1 MKCSIAD
8 MRNKE
13 VINLQD
19 GTRLGFVGDVEIDT
33 ENAKLTTIIIYGRSR
48 LFGLLGRTDD
58 IMIPWENIDVIGDET
73 ILRIAPKKKTEL
85 MEPVFWR
92 IINGRKV

>member
-33 ENAKLTTIIIYGRSR
+33 ENNHYYIWQVQIIWSA
-48 LFGLLGRTDD
+48 
-58 IMIPWENIDVIGDET
+58 WQN
-73 ILRIAPKKKTEL
+73 
-85 MEPVFWR
+85 
-92 IINGRKV
+92 

>member
-13 VINLQD
+13 VINQQD

-33 ENAKLTTIIIYGRSR
+33 ESATLTTIIVYGRSR

-58 IMIPWENIDVIGDET
+58 IMIPWENINVIGDET
-73 ILRIAPKKKTEL
+73 ILVNHTTYASPPRRRQSL
-85 MEPVFWR
+85 WSQFF
-92 IINGRKV
+92 GG

>member
-19 GTRLGFVGDVEIDT
+19 GTRLGFVGDAEIDT
-33 ENAKLTTIIIYGRSR
+33 ENAKLTTIIISVSYTHLDVYKRQ
-48 LFGLLGRTDD
+48 D
-58 IMIPWENIDVIGDET
+58 IFVC
-73 ILRIAPKKKTEL
+73 
-85 MEPVFWR
+85 
-92 IINGRKV
+92 

>member
-13 VINLQD
+13 VIKLQD

-33 ENAKLTTIIIYGRSR
+33 ENAKLTTIITVSYTHLAKISLFQIYG
-48 LFGLLGRTDD
+48 
-58 IMIPWENIDVIGDET
+58 V
-73 ILRIAPKKKTEL
+73 
-85 MEPVFWR
+85 VF
-92 IINGRKV
+92 

>member
-33 ENAKLTTIIIYGRSR
+33 ENAKLTTIIIYAGPDY
-48 LFGLLGRTDD
+48 LVCLAEL
-58 IMIPWENIDVIGDET
+58 T
-73 ILRIAPKKKTEL
+73 IL
-85 MEPVFWR
+85 
-92 IINGRKV
+92 